1 MTKEIRDSVSRVRMS
16 FTKTGENLV
25 VDCRVEPGGGLPPH
39 YHPRQEE
46 RWSVVEG
53 RVGFRLGDS
62 ERVIGP
68 SDGEI
73 VVEPGGGLPPHYH
86 PRQEERWSVVEGRVG
101 FRLGDSER
109 VIGPSDGRSWSSR
122 ARSTRSRAS
131 ATARRICL
139 ADGALRLEGR
149 TTVARQAVGLAWN
162 KLGMIRGDTT
172 LHAQLTLRP
181 RQ

>member
-1 MTKEIRDSVSRVRMS
+1 MTQEIRDSVSRVRMS
-16 FTKTGENLV
+16 FAKTGENLV

-73 VVEPGGGLPPHYH
+73 VVEPG
-86 PRQEERWSVVEGRVG
+86 SVHAVASVS
-101 FRLGDSER
+101 DSEAHLR
-109 VIGPSDGRSWSSR
+109 CVVVP
-122 ARSTRSRAS
+122 
-131 ATARRICL
+131 
-139 ADGALRLEGR
+139 ALRLQDFLEESARAGR
-149 TTVARQAVGLAWN
+149 
-162 KLGMIRGDTT
+162 RGACSRPT
-172 LHAQLTLRP
+172 ARP
-181 RQ
+181 RGLPGLRAGTPGELLIEASSRDGTGRIST

>member
-25 VDCRVEPGGGLPPH
+25 VDCR
-39 YHPRQEE
+39 
-46 RWSVVEG
+46 
-53 RVGFRLGDS
+53 
-62 ERVIGP
+62 
-68 SDGEI
+68 
-73 VVEPGGGLPPHYH
+73 VEPGGGLPPHYH